1 MMDAASKGNY
11 LVLFQKNKSQ
21 IIKNISF
28 AIHYSKCN
36 SLFCKIIRK
45 EAHGQWCASFDV
57 QSESKKLNR
66 FDLNIKLKDRIL
78 DSFKKKNRLDE

>member
-28 AIHYSKCN
+28 AI
-36 SLFCKIIRK
+36 LMDARK
-45 EAHGQWCASFDV
+45 M
-57 QSESKKLNR
+57 KKEETPHR
-66 FDLNIKLKDRIL
+66 TYWAFVNITFWMI
-78 DSFKKKNRLDE
+78 